1 MRLHICEARGSFIWT
16 MSARL
21 SVVPCPMLARV
32 CRMQLTNILSQTA
45 LSIIANVGKTR
56 SVFLCNEMI
65 DS

>member
-1 MRLHICEARGSFIWT
+1 
-16 MSARL
+16 
-21 SVVPCPMLARV
+21 
-32 CRMQLTNILSQTA
+32 MQLTNILSQTA